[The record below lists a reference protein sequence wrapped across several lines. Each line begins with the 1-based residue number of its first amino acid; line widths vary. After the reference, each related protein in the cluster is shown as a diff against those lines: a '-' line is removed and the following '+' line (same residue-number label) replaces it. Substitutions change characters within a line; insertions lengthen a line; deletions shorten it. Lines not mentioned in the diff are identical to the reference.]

1 MPPRPSICLQA
12 TPIRVI
18 DGDTIEFEI
27 KRTIK
32 VRLRGIDC
40 DEINTERGKLAKAFV
55 EKKILPRQYPEYE
68 TNPKVIIYIPTDAHG
83 NQLIDFVSF
92 ERVVGDVWINGE
104 NLKQLLKTKG
114 FEKSGQS

>member
-55 EKKILPRQYPEYE
+55 EKKLLSNQYPEDE
-68 TNPKVIIYIPTDAHG
+68 IIIYIPTDIHG
-83 NQLIDFVSF
+83 NQLIDFMSF
-92 ERVVGDVWINGE
+92 ERVVGDVWVNGE

-114 FEKSGQS
+114 LEKSGQS